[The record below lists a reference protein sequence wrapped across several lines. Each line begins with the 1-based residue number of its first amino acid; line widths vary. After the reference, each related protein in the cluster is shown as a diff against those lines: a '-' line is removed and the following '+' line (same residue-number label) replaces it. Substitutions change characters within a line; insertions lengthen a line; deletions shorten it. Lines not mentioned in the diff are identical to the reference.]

1 MRSEYRI
8 TTEICTFFFG
18 YFDSSFMHH
27 GPSFLDNFPWQFSS
41 GCFGFAYNVASI
53 FVWFCRIWLL
63 LLLDLIRFL
72 RLNFLYILTIV
83 DIRTIVFACVPLCG
97 KRERERERII
107 DAICDVL
114 CFSHSKWIRMF
125 PIKIF
130 VINICGYQWMR
141 TYQLATQ
148 LNWNRDRNIL
158 QRKKIIAGHS
168 QCRCEWVW
176 NSILI
181 ICLISWWNKWAPPH
195 RHIAYISSIIHA
207 NGPNNY

>member
-97 KRERERERII
+97 KRERERESELLTLF
-107 DAICDVL
+107 VT
-114 CFSHSKWIRMF
+114 CFVFLIPNEF
-125 PIKIF
+125 GCF
-130 VINICGYQWMR
+130 
-141 TYQLATQ
+141 QLKYS
-148 LNWNRDRNIL
+148 L
-158 QRKKIIAGHS
+158 
-168 QCRCEWVW
+168 
-176 NSILI
+176 
-181 ICLISWWNKWAPPH
+181 LISVD
-195 RHIAYISSIIHA
+195 ISECAHT
-207 NGPNNY
+207 N